1 MTLVPPTRRI
11 LSLLDRPEELGLQ
24 LLRQLADLVEE
35 ERAAVGLLA
44 HPRVGL
50 RRSGE
55 RAAFVAEKL
64 ALDERRGDR
73 PAVEDDERAG
83 GARARAVDG
92 LGDDLLARPGLAL
105 DEQRDVRGRDA
116 LQIREELAH
125 AGGGAEQ
132 VSEAVARGLLALDGL
147 REGRQGELGVAQ
159 AKARVRRQ
167 DGVVEARALG
177 EDSVGRSQVAHAH
190 PARDGLELAVGARHA
205 VVVEDQVIVVGGAD
219 LHALP
224 RDFQRRPLVRPAHH
238 LDARLRVAHDDART
252 AHARRSR
259 AGRLRHL
266 LRHTTRRAR
275 RRPGGCGRIAGVQPE
290 AKAVRRV
297 GGVRRMGRYTLYG
310 KIASGGMATLHFGR
324 LLGPSGFARTV
335 AVKCLHAQ
343 FAQDPQFSAMFL
355 DEARLASRIRSP
367 YVVPTLDVVSE
378 EGELAIVME
387 YVHGQSLATLVGSL
401 SDTDADRG
409 SPAPPDVPVA
419 VAVSVLGDVLQGL
432 HAAHEARDES
442 GSPLGIVHRDV
453 SPQNILVG
461 TDGLAHLID
470 FGVAKATGRL
480 QTTRE
485 GQLKGKLAYMPPEQ
499 LRGETVT
506 RRSDLY
512 AAAVVLWEML
522 VGQRL
527 FRGADEGATV
537 TRVLMGEVRPPSKAA
552 RENRSPAD
560 VQALER
566 LDAVVMRGL
575 DRDPCKRFETAHD
588 MAVALERCLAPAGA
602 AEVAHWLEQVA
613 GPALA
618 RRAAAI
624 AAIESGAP
632 GGSTAVGAAD
642 LDEPAQPTADA
653 SSLSVVS
660 GVTAAPSSGL
670 KRRVQW
676 GLAAGVLAAAAV
688 TATRIP
694 SWSRGAAAPVEP
706 PGRSSIAAPPA
717 PAAAPR
723 AVLAREPGP
732 AATSPT
738 ADALPPSNAS
748 SSSAPAPP
756 AVASPPRRG
765 PAAPHASDCN
775 PPFTWD
781 DQGKKHYKRNCL

>member
-1 MTLVPPTRRI
+1 
-11 LSLLDRPEELGLQ
+11 
-24 LLRQLADLVEE
+24 
-35 ERAAVGLLA
+35 
-44 HPRVGL
+44 
-50 RRSGE
+50 
-55 RAAFVAEKL
+55 
-64 ALDERRGDR
+64 
-73 PAVEDDERAG
+73 
-83 GARARAVDG
+83 
-92 LGDDLLARPGLAL
+92 
-105 DEQRDVRGRDA
+105 
-116 LQIREELAH
+116 
-125 AGGGAEQ
+125 
-132 VSEAVARGLLALDGL
+132 
-147 REGRQGELGVAQ
+147 
-159 AKARVRRQ
+159 
-167 DGVVEARALG
+167 
-177 EDSVGRSQVAHAH
+177 
-190 PARDGLELAVGARHA
+190 
-205 VVVEDQVIVVGGAD
+205 
-219 LHALP
+219 
-224 RDFQRRPLVRPAHH
+224 
-238 LDARLRVAHDDART
+238 
-252 AHARRSR
+252 
-259 AGRLRHL
+259 
-266 LRHTTRRAR
+266 
-275 RRPGGCGRIAGVQPE
+275 VQPE
-290 AKAVRRV
+290 AKAVRAA
-297 GGVRRMGRYTLYG
+297 GSARRMGRYSLYG
-310 KIASGGMATLHFGR
+310 KIASGGMATMYFGR

-343 FAQDPQFSAMFL
+343 FAEDPQFSAMFL

-387 YVHGQSLATLVGSL
+387 YVHGQSLAALVGSL
-401 SDTDADRG
+401 SDAEPDRG
-409 SPAPPDVPVA
+409 SPASPDVPVA
-419 VAVSVLGDVLQGL
+419 VAVSIVGDVLQGL
-432 HAAHEARDES
+432 HAAHEARDEG

-499 LRGETVT
+499 LRGEPVT

-512 AAAVVLWEML
+512 AAAVVLWETL

-537 TRVLMGEVRPPSKAA
+537 TRVLMGDVRPPSKAA
-552 RENRSPAD
+552 RDARAPAD

-566 LDAVVMRGL
+566 LDAVVLRGL
-575 DRDPCKRFETAHD
+575 DRDPGKRFETAHD
-588 MAVALERCLAPAGA
+588 MAVALERCIAPASA
-602 AEVAHWLEQVA
+602 AEVAHWLEQAA

-632 GGSTAVGAAD
+632 DGSTSVGAAD

-660 GVTAAPSSGL
+660 GVTNAPSSGP

-676 GLAAGVLAAAAV
+676 GLAAAVLVAAGI

-694 SWSRGAAAPVEP
+694 SWSKGAAAAPLELP
-706 PGRSSIAAPPA
+706 SRSAIAAQA
-717 PAAAPR
+717 TAAAAPS
-723 AVLAREPGP
+723 AVPTSDPGP
-732 AATSPT
+732 VKSPI
-738 ADALPPSNAS
+738 AKPDAPRPNDAS

-756 AVASPPRRG
+756 AVASPPRRS
-765 PAAPHASDCN
+765 PVAPRADCN